1 MRKIFLATLLA
12 LGTFMALPV
21 AAADYDWKASFAKHW
36 KSSIAFTMTVAE
48 AMPEEG
54 YSYIPPSTATPVERN
69 YAGEMIHIGQFN
81 AGMFGRVSGMKPPE
95 PPAKGTTDKAAVIKY
110 LQESSEF
117 CTKALDAITAEQLDK
132 SVAVGKY
139 QMTGREAIEGAYAHM
154 AHTRGQAE
162 VYLRL
167 KNILPPPYPFE

>member
-1 MRKIFLATLLA
+1 MRKISLATLLA
-12 LGTFMALPV
+12 LCIFMALPV
-21 AAADYDWKASFAKHW
+21 AAADYDWKTSFAKHW
-36 KSSIAFTMTVAE
+36 KSSIAFTMIVAE
-48 AMPEEG
+48 AMPAEG

-81 AGMFGRVSGMKPPE
+81 AGMFGRVTEMKPPE
-95 PPAKGTTDKAAVIKY
+95 APAKGTTDKAAVIKY
-110 LQESSEF
+110 LNESSEF
-117 CTKALDAITAEQLDK
+117 CSKALDSITPDQLEK
-132 SVAVGKY
+132 TVSVGKY
-139 QMTGREAIEGAYAHM
+139 QMTGREALEGAYAHM